1 MSSSVFW
8 ALVRKDLYLMR
19 GFMIA
24 TIATGV
30 LAAVLTNFGKIG
42 FAVGGILFVTADIAS
57 GIFIAMYSLVGE
69 RKGQSRMFSL
79 SLPISGFR
87 HDLTK
92 LLAGYLTYSIPW
104 LVLTGLALGTFLLPA
119 AASQRGMIVY
129 VLVLQVFSY
138 ALFSVIFA
146 ALFVVASEWL
156 SGLVIL
162 VVNICFSLFMVELNQ
177 PQIMTPLHGPAIVWT
192 AFAIAMMFA
201 DALLIAFSLAFA
213 LFITSRR
220 RDYI

>member
-19 GFMIA
+19 GFIFA

-30 LAAVLTNFGKIG
+30 LAAVLVSLGKVG
-42 FAVGGILFVTADIAS
+42 VAVGGILFLTADIAS
-57 GIFIAMYSLVGE
+57 GIFIAMYSLIGE
-69 RKGQSRMFSL
+69 RKSQSRMFAL
-79 SLPISGFR
+79 SLPISGLR

-92 LLAGYLTYSIPW
+92 LLSCYLAYGISW
-104 LVLTGLALGTFLLPA
+104 LVLTGLAVGLFMLPPS
-119 AASQRGMIVY
+119 ASQRGMIVY
-129 VLVLQVFSY
+129 VLVLQVFSL
-138 ALFSVIFA
+138 ALFSVILT
-146 ALFVVASEWL
+146 ALFLVTSEWV

-162 VVNICFSLFMVELNQ
+162 AVNICFSLFMVALNQ
-177 PQIMTPLHGPAIVWT
+177 PQIAGPLHGPAILWT
-192 AFAIAMMFA
+192 SFAIAMVCA
-201 DALLIAFSLAFA
+201 NALLIALSLALA